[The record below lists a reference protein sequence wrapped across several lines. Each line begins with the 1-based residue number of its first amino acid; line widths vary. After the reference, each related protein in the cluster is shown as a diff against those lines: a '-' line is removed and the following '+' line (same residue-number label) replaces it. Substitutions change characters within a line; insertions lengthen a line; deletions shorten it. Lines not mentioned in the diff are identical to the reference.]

1 MRRDGDR
8 QVASAEFPMSSSRD
22 RALSIIE
29 LLAQHVAGLPLFE
42 IADRLDI
49 PRSATHR
56 LLTDLKETD
65 YVRQDQDGSTYSLTV
80 KLVALG
86 LNYLSSANFNNL
98 VQPILERLALVTSD
112 LVMLSVVEGERLLRV
127 AKVQGAKRGLQ
138 YNPVEEPELY
148 LSGSANG
155 HAWLACL
162 SDDAALQLLAKQGI
176 RAKGYGP
183 TAPKTLKDA
192 MQRVRQARKQG
203 FAISQDT
210 HEAGISAIAVAIRS
224 PLGRPGANRPVGT
237 LSVAGPSIR
246 LTLGRLEEIAP
257 SLSAAAT
264 ELAIAAKNSALFQ
277 PPQFAASQNNF
288 SMEAV

>member
-1 MRRDGDR
+1 
-8 QVASAEFPMSSSRD
+8 MSSSRD

-29 LLAQHVAGLPLFE
+29 LLAGHVAGLALFE

-65 YVRQDQDGSTYSLTV
+65 YVRQDQDGSYSLTV

-86 LNYLSSANFNNL
+86 LNYLSSANYNDL
-98 VQPILERLALVTSD
+98 VQPVLERVAQQTSD

-148 LSGSANG
+148 LAGSANG
-155 HAWLACL
+155 HAWLSCL
-162 SDDAALQLLAKQGI
+162 SDDAAMQLLAKQGL
-176 RAKGYGP
+176 RSGYGP
-183 TAPKTLKDA
+183 SAPRSLKDA
-192 MQRVRQARKQG
+192 MQRVKLARKQG
-203 FAISQDT
+203 YAVSQDT
-210 HEAGISAIAVAIRS
+210 HEAGISAIAVTIRS
-224 PLGRPGANRPVGT
+224 PLANPGANRPVGT

-246 LTLGRLEEIAP
+246 LTSGRLEEMAP
-257 SLSAAAT
+257 ILISSAV

-277 PPQFAASQNNF
+277 PPQLASSRSNF